1 MKIGHF
7 EILIRKS
14 DRKKDILSNGESV
27 EKQYD
32 ELKEKY
38 KKLEEKYDA
47 LVERNIAKTIDWN
60 NLMKNVDEK
69 REFILTLQNRIYELE
84 EELIAKN
91 KMIQERNEMKNEKAE

>member
-7 EILIRKS
+7 EIIIRKEE
-14 DRKKDILSNGESV
+14 RKKNASSN
-27 EKQYD
+27 EKSIQQQYD

-38 KKLEEKYDA
+38 EKLDEKYDT
-47 LVERNIAKTIDWN
+47 LVRRNIENTIDWN

-91 KMIQERNEMKNEKAE
+91 KMIQERNEMKNEHS